1 MYSVYCTMYILQYV
15 QSIMYIVQCTLYD
28 VYRIMNKD
36 KLPHQFKLPIWR
48 DKTNA
53 SFCFKFTELHTL
65 MKSTIVNSNTLVS
78 PRNKIQ
84 LATPLNSKIQS
95 HIICYHYIYIIYVIM
110 CKYNTIY

>member
-1 MYSVYCTMYILQYV
+1 
-15 QSIMYIVQCTLYD
+15 
-28 VYRIMNKD
+28 MNKD

-95 HIICYHYIYIIYVIM
+95 HIICYHYIYNMLSCVNITRYI
-110 CKYNTIY
+110 KYNMIIDTQI